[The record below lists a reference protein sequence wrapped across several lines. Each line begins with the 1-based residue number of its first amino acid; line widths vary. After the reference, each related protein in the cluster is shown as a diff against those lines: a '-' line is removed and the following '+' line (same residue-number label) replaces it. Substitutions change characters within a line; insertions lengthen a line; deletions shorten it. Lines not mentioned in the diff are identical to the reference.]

1 MSFSFIM
8 IMTIFVCFLADKRM
22 LNCSLLCHLNV
33 RVGIVFTWS
42 RAGDIRSWLRAADE
56 TVPPVPAHLL
66 PHLPDDLP
74 LLGHVRGLL
83 GQAQLRDD
91 GRAGLDGD
99 TRAADGARRD
109 RVCRGNASSMLQSM
123 NLLNPS
129 ILCLKEF
136 LYFLYLYFDI

>member
-1 MSFSFIM
+1 MYHSH
-8 IMTIFVCFLADKRM
+8 TYVPY
-22 LNCSLLCHLNV
+22 
-33 RVGIVFTWS
+33 TWS

-129 ILCLKEF
+129 ILCL
-136 LYFLYLYFDI
+136 

>member
-1 MSFSFIM
+1 MYHSH
-8 IMTIFVCFLADKRM
+8 TYVPY
-22 LNCSLLCHLNV
+22 
-33 RVGIVFTWS
+33 TWS

-109 RVCRGNASSMLQSM
+109 RVCRGNASSML
-123 NLLNPS
+123 
-129 ILCLKEF
+129 
-136 LYFLYLYFDI
+136 